1 MYDVDTR
8 LCPLASGVVAVIV
21 RTAIGQDSHRF
32 ESSTARKPLV
42 LGGVIIPD
50 HVGLRAN
57 SDGDVVL
64 HALANAISGITGIP
78 VLGEIAD
85 QMCLEKG
92 ITNSEEYVR
101 RAISDLGPNQ
111 RISHVSFSIECV
123 TPRLSNYLTAMRD
136 SISRLLGIETTDV
149 GITATSGE
157 GLTDCGRGEG
167 ISVYCVVTVIEV

>member
-1 MYDVDTR
+1 MPCKRD
-8 LCPLASGVVAVIV
+8 L
-21 RTAIGQDSHRF
+21 
-32 ESSTARKPLV
+32 
-42 LGGVIIPD
+42 
-50 HVGLRAN
+50 
-57 SDGDVVL
+57 
-64 HALANAISGITGIP
+64 GITGIP